1 MKPPLVGK
9 KKPTKAHPSIEI
21 LRLRHVFV
29 AGVEGVRRASLSVHY
44 QTSLQYFFMIVY
56 QLCVRVLV
64 CAGTALLMTL
74 WVIACSQHSEPKKT
88 SGNNQMAFE
97 VQRERLGDSLG
108 SQRCGVSIFIPRDW
122 KPLAP
127 EMLEQ
132 MRSRIAALTPDSAA
146 FRLQPEYVFAKQQTG
161 VSLTLSRIQFR
172 DTTLS
177 GSVRLQHYTA
187 SLLAANPDTNTAKKA
202 EFLKGTIP
210 ITQFFLRQQQQIAYK
225 LLFLNAR
232 NELIQLDYV
241 LPLQVF
247 EAEIK
252 AVESSI
258 GSMGLL

>member
-1 MKPPLVGK
+1 MIAYQPRFLV
-9 KKPTKAHPSIEI
+9 HRSSI
-21 LRLRHVFV
+21 LLV
-29 AGVEGVRRASLSVHY
+29 A
-44 QTSLQYFFMIVY
+44 
-56 QLCVRVLV
+56 
-64 CAGTALLMTL
+64 L
-74 WVIACSQHSEPKKT
+74 WVIACSQRSEPETSSDKKQM
-88 SGNNQMAFE
+88 NQMAFE

-108 SQRCGVSIFIPRDW
+108 SQRCGVSMFAPRDW

-132 MRSRIAALTPDSAA
+132 MRSRIAALTHDTAA

-161 VSLTLSRIQFR
+161 VSLTLSRVLFR

-187 SLLAANPDTNTAKKA
+187 SLLAANPDTNTVKTAA
-202 EFLKGTIP
+202 FLKGDIP
-210 ITQFFLRQQQQIAYK
+210 ITQVFLRHEQQIAYK

-232 NELIQLDYV
+232 NEILQLDYV

-258 GSMGLL
+258 GSIALR